1 MNKNERTVNPENN
14 IGRIRATSISKTR
27 KMTDTIKNFIQKG
40 SRVTPLGSNPHSKGE
55 AFSLSTTVL
64 NVIKERATST
74 AATAAETHP

>member
-1 MNKNERTVNPENN
+1 MTKNDRIANLENN
-14 IGRIRATSISKTR
+14 IGRIRATSTSNTR
-27 KMTDTIKNFIQKG
+27 KITETIKNFIQKG

-64 NVIKERATST
+64 NVTKEKATRA